1 MRKLT
6 IRKGFIMEHSFH
18 YMLMVNQ
25 TIFHKKLFDYLKPS
39 DLTLGQPKV
48 LDYLKDFDGM
58 TQKDIAKA
66 CQIEPTSAA
75 KVLQGMEEKGMI
87 ERRMLNG
94 NRRSLHVFLTEKGRK
109 LQKEVEDAFQA
120 LEREAFRGMEREE
133 ISRFMELFF
142 TIYENLQRMGGQKDK

>member
-1 MRKLT
+1 M
-6 IRKGFIMEHSFH
+6 
-18 YMLMVNQ
+18 
-25 TIFHKKLFDYLKPS
+25 
-39 DLTLGQPKV
+39 GQPKV

-133 ISRFMELFF
+133 ISRFMESFF